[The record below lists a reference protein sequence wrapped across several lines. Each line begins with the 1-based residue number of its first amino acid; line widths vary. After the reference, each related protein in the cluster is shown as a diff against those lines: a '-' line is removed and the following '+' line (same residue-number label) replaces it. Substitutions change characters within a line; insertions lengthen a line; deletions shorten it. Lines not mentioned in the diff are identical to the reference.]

1 MQIIF
6 DSEVAEQLKARHTV
20 LTLETFPA
28 GDTTVTAYCVVPAEK
43 IPLTEFG
50 LLDSHI
56 QLHDAFVVAANEK
69 NVQLCLDISE
79 HLLGKFGGELDSFY
93 QEVLKRA
100 ETS

>member
-6 DSEVAEQLKARHTV
+6 DSEIAEQLKARHTV
-20 LTLETFPA
+20 LTLETFA
-28 GDTTVTAYCVVPAEK
+28 SGNTNVTAYCVVPAEK

-56 QLHDAFVVAANEK
+56 QLHDAFVVEANEK
-69 NVQLCLDISE
+69 NDQLCLDISE

-93 QEVLKRA
+93 NEVLKRSA
-100 ETS
+100 PS